1 MRGGWDFTPFPVL
14 GTTVDLARFEIP
26 TVIERKGENWRL
38 AKGNPPSGH
47 ENVIH
52 SYYPVSLPPFAG
64 PFLHLTRRNT
74 WLPTQPCRQRH
85 LIHNHRVLLIQ
96 RAAHDGFPLKWECP
110 GGQVGKTDQ
119 TVLHGLC
126 REVHEETGLVVK
138 CVVEVADMLEFEGR
152 EGGIWRKI
160 TVLVALNDGEIPV
173 VQLSADEHED
183 AVWATVEEVAA
194 GNCNGREIDFA
205 YKEQNQTMLDALR
218 RTWCGQCY

>member
-1 MRGGWDFTPFPVL
+1 MLSTLTIPFRFPPL
-14 GTTVDLARFEIP
+14 LAPFFISPDAIP
-26 TVIERKGENWRL
+26 GCQ
-38 AKGNPPSGH
+38 PSL
-47 ENVIH
+47 V
-52 SYYPVSLPPFAG
+52 VSAIV
-64 PFLHLTRRNT
+64 
-74 WLPTQPCRQRH
+74 
-85 LIHNHRVLLIQ
+85 IHNHRVLLIQ